1 MKKIEVNNYMVL
13 QFLGTLIM
21 AMLLLVAMPF
31 GITDT
36 GFYDM
41 LTY

>member
-1 MKKIEVNNYMVL
+1 MYEKNRCQQLHGFAVSWP
-13 QFLGTLIM
+13 
-21 AMLLLVAMPF
+21 MLLLVAMPF